1 MKIFPR
7 PLSGLLLD
15 LEDTDRVRK
24 SIHGRN
30 EGAFFK
36 EEYPKFQGAAGSEAD
51 NYSSWSAF
59 ADSWNEKVAKL
70 ANIEQPE
77 FTYKSASHLQEAFKK
92 LGLRARE
99 AFRLFFHILSPLPNL
114 ELITPVQLATS
125 CLFNSLPKQRLQR
138 WPNIKQFDR
147 LESRLIAMD
156 Y

>member
-1 MKIFPR
+1 MLASNARYRSCNNKVN
-7 PLSGLLLD
+7 G
-15 LEDTDRVRK
+15 K
-24 SIHGRN
+24 N
-30 EGAFFK
+30 KWAFFK

-51 NYSSWSAF
+51 NYSSISWSAF

-70 ANIEQPE
+70 TNGEQPE

-114 ELITPVQLATS
+114 EVITPMQLATS

-138 WPNIKQFDR
+138 WPNIKQFNC

>member
-1 MKIFPR
+1 MACSTRFGR
-7 PLSGLLLD
+7 Y
-15 LEDTDRVRK
+15 K
-24 SIHGRN
+24 SCNEVNGRN
-30 EGAFFK
+30 EWAFFK

-51 NYSSWSAF
+51 NYSSISWSAF

-70 ANIEQPE
+70 ANGEQPE

-99 AFRLFFHILSPLPNL
+99 ASTLLSHTQSIAQLRIDHTCAAGN
-114 ELITPVQLATS
+114 EL
-125 CLFNSLPKQRLQR
+125 LFNSLPKQRLQR
-138 WPNIKQFDR
+138 RPNIKQFDR